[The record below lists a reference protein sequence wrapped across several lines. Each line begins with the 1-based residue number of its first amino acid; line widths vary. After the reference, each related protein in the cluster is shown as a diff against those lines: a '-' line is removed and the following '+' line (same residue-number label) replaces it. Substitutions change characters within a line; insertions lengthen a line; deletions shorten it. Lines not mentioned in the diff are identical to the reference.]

1 MLEKSPHPYD
11 IRDTFDQEIQ
21 DCVQQYPD
29 HEKWGTPFSAVYRM
43 TNNAGHPND
52 EKARHLLE
60 EDVIKAIDVRTPA
73 AVIRFALQKALE
85 WRKVLIK
92 EKGRSEWSRM
102 QPIELRILKAR
113 LTGKISGGTLREIFG

>member
-1 MLEKSPHPYD
+1 
-11 IRDTFDQEIQ
+11 
-21 DCVQQYPD
+21 
-29 HEKWGTPFSAVYRM
+29 M
-43 TNNAGHPND
+43 TNNAGHPHD

-102 QPIELRILKAR
+102 QPIELRILKVR
-113 LTGKISGGTLREIFG
+113 LIGKISGGALREIFG